1 MGNGRQS
8 ATNGRICSVLSLQF
22 FISLDTWHQN
32 SPCFGSALIHL
43 FLMSAWESWNWKC
56 LLHNVWH
63 KFIMHYK
70 QSNQYWIGFC
80 SWSPQNIN
88 SLFIYITKMYR
99 IDSLPYLIT
108 MSLLK
113 LVEIRPGISQV
124 RLYLDRTIKPLPGL
138 GYLSFCP
145 KYVSEK

>member
-1 MGNGRQS
+1 
-8 ATNGRICSVLSLQF
+8 
-22 FISLDTWHQN
+22 
-32 SPCFGSALIHL
+32 
-43 FLMSAWESWNWKC
+43 
-56 LLHNVWH
+56 
-63 KFIMHYK
+63 MHYK
-70 QSNQYWIGFC
+70 QSKQYWIGFS